1 MHLRA
6 PTASSAVSSGDNSG
20 DVSAGAQHV
29 IDVFDVF
36 VKGLIPGSKRVTA
49 FDGGADNVTSTFA
62 AHTEEEAAAVAA
74 AAAEAAAA
82 AAAAETA
89 SSLTWELPASA
100 AERLPE
106 ILESLEAAR
115 GGYDG
120 SDSGCGEPLD
130 GGGVDDDDDDDD
142 DDEGGG
148 DTGQMRIPAESLE
161 GYAVGQA
168 SLEDVFLDFAQRG
181 SEQSDAQLM
190 RLDDALFAYRKGLSS
205 SP

>member
-6 PTASSAVSSGDNSG
+6 QTASSAVSSGDSDDG
-20 DVSAGAQHV
+20 SAGAHV
-29 IDVFDVF
+29 IDVFDAF

-49 FDGGADNVTSTFA
+49 FDGGASNVTSTFA

-74 AAAEAAAA
+74 AAAGAAAA
-82 AAAAETA
+82 AAVAETA

-120 SDSGCGEPLD
+120 SDSGGGEPLD

-142 DDEGGG
+142 DEGEGGG
-148 DTGQMRIPAESLE
+148 DTGQMRIPAGSLE